1 MYQGSILLCQADF
14 YLDIGGNLHHHH
26 QESDLTED
34 YVEGFCMI
42 DPIQSVKWSQVTSIQ
57 ETGGRQE
64 RPNINTI

>member
-14 YLDIGGNLHHHH
+14 YLDIGGNHHHHH

-42 DPIQSVKWSQVTSIQ
+42 DPIQSMNWSHVNTG
-57 ETGGRQE
+57 ETRGRQAQ
-64 RPNINTI
+64 PSPV